1 MMHFIPIHPSAN
13 PHLAD
18 DGVYTAEIREITERI
33 YNIDSHLIYA
43 LFWLPDVKKHLCTCF
58 FFPGGFSIK
67 SQQRL
72 GFLCRA
78 VGLELHQVIDDPEQF
93 TGRSL
98 RIKIYSVT
106 PEAGRRYSDVELF
119 LPAIRNASV
128 PVIDTV
134 DDFCAEDG

>member
-1 MMHFIPIHPSAN
+1 MMQFIPTHPSEN

-43 LFWLPDVKKHLCTCF
+43 LFWLPDVEKHLCTCF

-72 GFLCRA
+72 WHMCQA
-78 VGLELHQVIDDPEQF
+78 VGLELHQVIDEPEQF
-93 TGRSL
+93 TDRLL
-98 RIKIYSVT
+98 RIKIYSVK
-106 PEAGRRYSDVELF
+106 PESGRRYSDVELF
-119 LPAIRNASV
+119 LPASPIHMISSER
-128 PVIDTV
+128 DDEFCV
-134 DDFCAEDG
+134 DAE